1 MILGTDS
8 TMQDMPSA
16 SPAARLPAL
25 FVGHGSPLNC
35 VADNAFTRDM
45 RRLGEELPLPRAV
58 LVVSAHWLTSGSF
71 VTAGEQPATIHDF
84 YGFPQELY
92 ELRYPAPG
100 SAELAARVGELT
112 GGVVAADAQRGL
124 DHAAWMVLRNMYPA
138 ADVPALEMSLD
149 LTLSERRHYELGRRL
164 APLRDEG
171 VLMMGSGNIVHNLQ
185 RIDWNA
191 EAQPT
196 EWAVA
201 FDAWAEAAVRDG
213 RHDDL
218 VDYLGRG
225 PQALLAAPTNDH
237 YLPLLYS
244 LAWQQPGETA
254 ETVHMSFQHS
264 TVSMRCFQIGD

>member
-1 MILGTDS
+1 MSGSPS
-8 TMQDMPSA
+8 TSA
-16 SPAARLPAL
+16 AERLPAL

-35 VADNAFTRDM
+35 VADNAFTRDL
-45 RRLGEELPLPRAV
+45 RRLGQKLPRPRAV
-58 LVVSAHWLTSGSF
+58 LVISAHWLTSGSL
-71 VTAGEQPATIHDF
+71 VTAGKQPATIHDF

-92 ELRYPAPG
+92 ELRYAAPG

-112 GGVVAADAQRGL
+112 GGEVVADAQRGL

-138 ADVPALEMSLD
+138 ADVPVLEMSLD
-149 LTLSERRHYELGRRL
+149 LTLNERRHYELGRRL

-171 VLMMGSGNIVHNLQ
+171 VLLMGSGNIVHNLL
-185 RIDWNA
+185 RIDWNV
-191 EAQPT
+191 EANPA

-201 FDAWAEAAVRDG
+201 FDAWVEAAVRDG

-218 VDYLGRG
+218 VDYLERG

-244 LAWQQPGETA
+244 LAWQQPGEA
-254 ETVHMSFQHS
+254 VETVHMSFQHS
-264 TVSMRCFQIGD
+264 TVSMRCLQIGG